1 MLEINGLR
9 GGVEIRYTVI
19 IPTLNAGNKLEN
31 LLRSLSAQSLPP
43 DEILVVDSQ
52 SEDET
57 PQLVKAHKNTRL
69 IQIERTAFD
78 HGGTRDMA
86 FRSCSSPTVVLM
98 TQDALPADGQ
108 CMEALL
114 RPLKDERV
122 AAVCARQ
129 IAYETASAAEKA
141 VRAFRYPEEG
151 MAWGREDV
159 SRLGMRAYLLSDVC
173 TAYRRS
179 AYEAVGG
186 FEHPLITNEDMLI
199 AADFLDHG
207 YRLAYQAEAK
217 VWHSHSC
224 TLRQE
229 YQRNRCIGQFLARYG
244 DRFSKG
250 GEMGEGL
257 RMVRFVTKKLL
268 SEGRIGA
275 IVPFWGN
282 CAARLLGNRAGK
294 QEERRR
300 MLSNGSHY

>member
-1 MLEINGLR
+1 M
-9 GGVEIRYTVI
+9 
-19 IPTLNAGNKLEN
+19 
-31 LLRSLSAQSLPP
+31 AQSLAP

-86 FRSCSSPTVVLM
+86 FRSCSSPMVVFM
-98 TQDALPADGQ
+98 TQDALPVDRQ

-114 RPLKDERV
+114 RPLEDEHI

-141 VRAFRYPEEG
+141 IRAFRYPEES

-186 FEHPLITNEDMLI
+186 FVHPLMTNEDMLI

-207 YRLAYQAEAK
+207 YRLAYQAEAR
-217 VWHSHSC
+217 VWHSHSN

-229 YQRNRCIGQFLARYG
+229 YQRNRCIGQFLARYR

-250 GEMGEGL
+250 GEMGEGF
-257 RMVRFVTKKLL
+257 RMARFVTKKLL

-300 MLSNGSHY
+300 MLSNGSHD

>member
-1 MLEINGLR
+1 MR
-9 GGVEIRYTVI
+9 QTAYGGGIEIRYTVI
-19 IPTLNAGNKLEN
+19 IPTLNAGDKLEK

-57 PQLVKAHKNTRL
+57 PRLVKAHKHTRL

-86 FRSCSSPTVVLM
+86 FRSCSSPTVVFM
-98 TQDALPADGQ
+98 TQDALPVDGQ

-114 RPLKDERV
+114 RPLEDERV

-129 IAYETASAAEKA
+129 IAYDTAGAAEKA
-141 VRAFRYPEEG
+141 IRAFRYPEES
-151 MAWGREDV
+151 MAWGREAV

-186 FEHPLITNEDMLI
+186 FVHPLMTNEDMLI
-199 AADFLDHG
+199 AEDFLDHG

-217 VWHSHSC
+217 VWHSHSY

-229 YQRNRCIGQFLARYG
+229 YKRNRLIGQFLTRYG
-244 DRFSKG
+244 NEFGRA
-250 GEMGEGL
+250 GEMGEGF
-257 RMVRFVTKKLL
+257 RMVRFVTKELL
-268 SEGRIGA
+268 SQGKVGA
-275 IVPFWGN
+275 IVPFWCN

-300 MLSNGSHY
+300 MLSNGSHD